1 MILFLIDTTKASKL
15 VGAYHVGIALDSFGA
30 VALGPTEVVE
40 IKLGNTT
47 KEPRLIEPG
56 FHADGLIK
64 VLDRQHI
71 IFIIERRAPYH
82 YQTVSI
88 KLRQAL

>member
-1 MILFLIDTTKASKL
+1 MPKSLVIRIISQRAIIITHSLVIFFLIDTTKASKL
-15 VGAYHVGIALDSFGA
+15 VGANHIGIALDSFGA
-30 VALGPTEVVE
+30 VAFGPTEVVE

-64 VLDRQHI
+64 VLD
-71 IFIIERRAPYH
+71 
-82 YQTVSI
+82 
-88 KLRQAL
+88 